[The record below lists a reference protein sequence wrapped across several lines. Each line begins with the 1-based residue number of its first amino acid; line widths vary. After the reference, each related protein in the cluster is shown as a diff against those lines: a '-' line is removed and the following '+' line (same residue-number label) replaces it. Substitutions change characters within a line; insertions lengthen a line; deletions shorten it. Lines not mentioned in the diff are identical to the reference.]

1 MSVAGWYC
9 DVNTVRFSM
18 NSISYAFQFF
28 VSHAR
33 RSSALIQSE
42 SDREIQNDSV
52 CCCTRLAIRA
62 DNWFQ
67 AIFLQQTVWSDGG
80 RSREAVHFNRQNRIS
95 TILNFIRYTHMC
107 LRRWMPVGFLH
118 IPTFKH
124 SLVVIVYHPFN
135 VQFEMNWFEM
145 RKLLAL
151 VKTWFQSKH
160 CEQMKWTN
168 FQLNGANT

>member
-1 MSVAGWYC
+1 MLLHETS
-9 DVNTVRFSM
+9 DSSRQL
-18 NSISYAFQFF
+18 ISG
-28 VSHAR
+28 
-33 RSSALIQSE
+33 
-42 SDREIQNDSV
+42 
-52 CCCTRLAIRA
+52 
-62 DNWFQ
+62 
-67 AIFLQQTVWSDGG
+67 IFLQQTVWSDGG

-168 FQLNGANT
+168 FQLNGANTEIANDSAKIMNFSHLNGNLKF